1 MLDVLISF
9 ISRSL
14 EDNMAKFIKSK
25 FKVLWGTIFSFFYG
39 FFATDLLAQ
48 DANNDGGSGE
58 EESSQDSDNTNLDP
72 GAIAAA
78 VAAVLDVDYTRD
90 CLVENLKNREWL
102 SRELKDLG
110 LKMTDSKA
118 NFLLVDFNSENQANK
133 VFSFLKNQ
141 NIYVRKVTDYG
152 LSKSIRISVGTND
165 ECKLVKKNV
174 QKFLELDNGL

>member
-1 MLDVLISF
+1 M
-9 ISRSL
+9 
-14 EDNMAKFIKSK
+14 
-25 FKVLWGTIFSFFYG
+25 
-39 FFATDLLAQ
+39 
-48 DANNDGGSGE
+48 
-58 EESSQDSDNTNLDP
+58 
-72 GAIAAA
+72 
-78 VAAVLDVDYTRD
+78 
-90 CLVENLKNREWL
+90 

-110 LKMTDSKA
+110 LKITDSKA

-152 LSKSIRISVGTND
+152 LSKSLRITVGTND